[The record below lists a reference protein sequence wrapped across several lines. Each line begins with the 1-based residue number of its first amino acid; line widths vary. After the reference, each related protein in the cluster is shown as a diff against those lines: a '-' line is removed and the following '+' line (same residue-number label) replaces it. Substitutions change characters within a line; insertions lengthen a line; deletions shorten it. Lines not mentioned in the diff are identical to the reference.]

1 SDHSV
6 TGAILRDEIDDFIQQ
21 HDRYRNKITQ
31 LVPDN
36 VEALKKKIAQLNKEN
51 VVLFWT
57 YYRDKDGVVGSERD
71 WIQINKAS
79 NAPL

>member
-1 SDHSV
+1 EANLALIERLHPDNKQIYIISDHSV

-57 YYRDKDGVVGSERD
+57 
-71 WIQINKAS
+71 
-79 NAPL
+79 